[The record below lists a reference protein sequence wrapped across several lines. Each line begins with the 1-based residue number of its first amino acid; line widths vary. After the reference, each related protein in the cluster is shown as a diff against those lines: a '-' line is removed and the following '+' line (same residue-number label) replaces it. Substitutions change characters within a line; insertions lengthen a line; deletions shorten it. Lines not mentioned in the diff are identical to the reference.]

1 MVRLVS
7 QARRSATTA
16 MGVKSMAARPRAR
29 AQPSARYEQRRLE
42 LLRAAA
48 RTFNRRG
55 FHTATLDDVADE
67 LGVTKPAIYYYAKN
81 KDELLSACA
90 DIALAALVLALEA
103 TTALPP
109 AERLHRFFSRYAEV
123 VCEDFGRCLVMTEPR
138 DLAPRARKANIA
150 ARRALNLGVRDIIR
164 AGVADGSYRSGNE
177 LALASALFDSFNG
190 LAKWFK
196 PKGPIPLAQMV
207 EIYMAIFESGM
218 RSAPTAT
225 TRLASPSP
233 AKRSSPGRRP
243 RATDNPGE
251 SKP

>member
-1 MVRLVS
+1 
-7 QARRSATTA
+7 
-16 MGVKSMAARPRAR
+16 MGVKSMAARPRAK

-55 FHTATLDDVADE
+55 FHSATLDDVADE

-90 DIALAALVLALEA
+90 DIALAALELALAA

-123 VCEDFGRCLVMTEPR
+123 ICEDFGRCLVMTEPR
-138 DLAPRARKANIA
+138 DLAPPARKSNIA

-164 AGVADGSYRSGNE
+164 AGVADGSYRPCNE

-196 PKGPIPLAQMV
+196 PKGAMPLAQMV

-218 RSAPTAT
+218 KSPLTAAT
-225 TRLASPSP
+225 TRPASRSP
-233 AKRSSPGRRP
+233 AKPSSPRR
-243 RATDNPGE
+243 R
-251 SKP
+251 K